1 VVASDHSLVTLYVYK
16 SGPTTSKIRN
26 MHAAGR
32 QRKRGGE
39 VEREKGKRESK
50 RDIVEA
56 VSQARGQC
64 GESNEGDSGADKK
77 RE

>member
-1 VVASDHSLVTLYVYK
+1 
-16 SGPTTSKIRN
+16 